1 MYHPEINITGT
12 FKWNNEWVLL
22 TNWDRSGGSEWY
34 KLKKRSNVSGSRKTE
49 KKKKSNTITFHSVIF
64 STVRHYHTNQEL

>member
-49 KKKKSNTITFHSVIF
+49 KKKKNLTPLLLIQW
-64 STVRHYHTNQEL
+64 YLAQ

>member
-49 KKKKSNTITFHSVIF
+49 KKKNLTPLLLMQW
-64 STVRHYHTNQEL
+64 YLAQ

>member
-49 KKKKSNTITFHSVIF
+49 KKNLTPLLFIQW
-64 STVRHYHTNQEL
+64 YLAQ

>member
-49 KKKKSNTITFHSVIF
+49 KKKKKI
-64 STVRHYHTNQEL
+64 